1 MGLLDAWQ
9 TTSEASAFNNRRAS
23 LNIDGITTTL
33 QQLKDS
39 YRTTGKTKLAAVE
52 EASERQEALQVV
64 ANGFTVQTIYSLRT
78 AFEELGKLL
87 DARLDSHLAV
97 RFIVCLLHNKGG
109 GKAASCKRCLCWVNR
124 EGSD

>member
-1 MGLLDAWQ
+1 MLLGLWQ

-97 RFIVCLLHNKGG
+97 RLLTTI
-109 GKAASCKRCLCWVNR
+109 
-124 EGSD
+124 

>member
-1 MGLLDAWQ
+1 LVLLDVRQ

-97 RFIVCLLHNKGG
+97 RALCLFTAHKGG
-109 GKAASCKRCLCWVNR
+109 GMTASCRGGLCWVNR